1 MQRERR
7 GSAGEPRKSRRR
19 PGISWTAVVTVILG
33 LAFNSSAIRE
43 TGASLLAVQ
52 SKGSDIASDY
62 LKAELRKTHL
72 AVVDESGGLLA
83 VSDGPRSGNPLI
95 KARETPFTLTGRG
108 EPDLIV
114 GATVALNTFSHVC
127 PKPIL
132 GRALQAGDESPRHR
146 IVLLSERLWR
156 RRFGADPGLIGKTI
170 TLNRHGY
177 TVIGIMPADFW
188 FPYRSDPVE
197 LWIPE
202 KTAPDRD
209 LLVT

>member
-1 MQRERR
+1 MPHKRI
-7 GSAGEPRKSRRR
+7 
-19 PGISWTAVVTVILG
+19 GISWTAVFTVILG
-33 LAFNSSAIRE
+33 LMVNSSVVRQA
-43 TGASLLAVQ
+43 GVLFLAPQ
-52 SKGSDIASDY
+52 SNGTDIASDY
-62 LKAELRKTHL
+62 LKTQLRKTHL
-72 AVVDESGGLLA
+72 SLVDEAAGIQV
-83 VSDGPRSGNPLI
+83 VSNGPRSGNPLI
-95 KARETPFTLTGRG
+95 MARETPFTLTGRG

-156 RRFGADPGLIGKTI
+156 RRFDSDPALIGKTI
-170 TLNRHGY
+170 TLNKHAY

-197 LWIPE
+197 LWIPA

-209 LLVT
+209 LLIT